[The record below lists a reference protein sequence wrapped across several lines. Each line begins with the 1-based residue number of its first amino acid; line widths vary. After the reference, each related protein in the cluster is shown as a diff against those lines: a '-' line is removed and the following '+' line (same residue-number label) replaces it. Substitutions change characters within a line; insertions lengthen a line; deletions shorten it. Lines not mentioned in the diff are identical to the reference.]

1 MEKKAVYD
9 TIAELYKQS
18 KMLPFRLHI
27 EQFTL
32 LKLLGDVKEKT
43 ILDLA
48 CGEGIYS
55 RKISSMGAAR
65 VVGVDISP
73 KMIELARKAG
83 TSGKSE
89 FIVKDVET
97 LGKIG
102 KFDIA
107 VGMYLMNYAKT
118 PKQLMRFCRAVA
130 INLKSGGRFVGFNDY
145 PYNPQEKYGTYEKYG
160 FKKSTV
166 PARKEGD
173 PITYYITTPDGREFQ
188 FDNFYLSPG
197 TYEKAFK
204 QAGFSSFSW
213 EGPWLSK
220 EGSINYPEGYWDD
233 FMNHPPLCGMSSRK
247 N

>member
-1 MEKKAVYD
+1 MGKEAVYD

-43 ILDLA
+43 VLDLA

-55 RKISSMGAAR
+55 RKIESLGAAR

-83 TSGKSE
+83 TSGRSE

-102 KFDIA
+102 DFDIV

-130 INLKSGGRFVGFNDY
+130 VNLKSGG
-145 PYNPQEKYGTYEKYG
+145 
-160 FKKSTV
+160 
-166 PARKEGD
+166 
-173 PITYYITTPDGREFQ
+173 
-188 FDNFYLSPG
+188 
-197 TYEKAFK
+197 
-204 QAGFSSFSW
+204 SFRW
-213 EGPWLSK
+213 V
-220 EGSINYPEGYWDD
+220 
-233 FMNHPPLCGMSSRK
+233 
-247 N
+247 